1 MSDKTPP
8 PAPPGTPTRSGT
20 ITGQIPLQRARPQP
34 PAPSAPATPPTPTPT
49 PAPSPRARRGQIT
62 IPHAPRVRLAQAQA
76 MVHAMDFAGA
86 EVVLRELLQT
96 QPPLQGAQHS
106 LATVLYRT
114 HRWVEAEALWRAV
127 CEARP
132 DDPHALNGHAAALVS
147 CERYAEARALL
158 EDLLHRW
165 PDFEPARLNLASLL
179 RQNFQR
185 PRLALSVLEPAL
197 AANTGNADLH
207 FAIGRARLDLLDP
220 EGALQAY
227 RQALAIDPCHFK
239 SLSASLFCAHYLP
252 EPDLDAV
259 RKLGEHHGRLLHEMA
274 GSPPRPTA
282 PPPGERLRVGMVSG
296 DLTDHPVAYFL
307 ESVLRALHQRPVDVF
322 AYANVDKTDAVT
334 RRLQKT
340 THTWRPV
347 AALTDTQ
354 LAQQIRDDRLDVLL
368 DLSGYTNHHRL
379 GALMQRPAPLQLSWL
394 GYFGTLGLPAVDGVV
409 ADPHCVPPAEA
420 RFFSERLLHMPHT
433 RLCMSAPVHAP
444 EVPPLP
450 PLASQPGLRFGCFQ
464 NLQKLNRRVLAAW
477 RRVLD
482 GAPGATLLLQSRQMG
497 KRDTRAAFDRLLAE
511 SGIDLARVELRKP
524 AKRGEY
530 LAQYAEVD
538 VLLDTFP
545 YPGGTSTAEALWM
558 GVPTLTLATPG
569 MLGRQGQAMLHSL
582 GLDEWVT
589 HSDDAYVAR
598 AIALAHDREQT
609 QRTLTGLRRTLRET
623 ARRSPLFDADA
634 FARDFEALLRRA
646 CIETGAQPRP

>member
-1 MSDKTPP
+1 MSDKPTP
-8 PAPPGTPTRSGT
+8 PAPAGTPARQGT
-20 ITGQIPLQRARPQP
+20 ITGRIPLQRARPQP
-34 PAPSAPATPPTPTPT
+34 PVPPPAAAPRT
-49 PAPSPRARRGQIT
+49 RQGQIAL
-62 IPHAPRVRLAQAQA
+62 PHAPRVRLAQAQA
-76 MVHAMDFAGA
+76 MVRAQDFAGA
-86 EVVLRELLQT
+86 EVLLRDLVRS
-96 QPPLQGAQHS
+96 QPPLPGAQHS

-114 HRWVEAEALWRAV
+114 HRWAEAEALWDAV
-127 CEARP
+127 CQAQP
-132 DDPHALNGHAAALVS
+132 DDPHALNGHAAALVR
-147 CERYAEARALL
+147 CERHADARARL
-158 EDLLHRW
+158 EDLLRRW

-179 RQNFQR
+179 RQNYQR

-197 AANTGNADLH
+197 AAHAGHPDLH
-207 FAIGRARLDLLDP
+207 FAIGRARMDLLDP

-227 RQALAIDPCHFK
+227 RQALAIDPCHLK
-239 SLSASLFCAHYLP
+239 SLSASLFGAHCLP
-252 EPDLDAV
+252 EPDLDAL
-259 RKLGEHHGRLLHEMA
+259 RRLGEHHGRLLHEQA
-274 GSPPRPTA
+274 GSPPRPSA

-296 DLTDHPVAYFL
+296 DLSDHPVAYFL
-307 ESVLRALHQRPVDVF
+307 ESVLQALQRRPVDVF

-334 RRLQKT
+334 RRLQKS

-347 AALTDTQ
+347 AALTDTE
-354 LAQQIRDDRLDVLL
+354 LARQIRTDRLDVLL

-420 RFFSERLLHMPHT
+420 RFFSERLFHMPHT
-433 RLCMSAPVHAP
+433 RLCMSAPAHAP
-444 EVPPLP
+444 DVPPFP
-450 PLASQPGLRFGCFQ
+450 PLASRPGLRFGCFQ

-477 RRVLD
+477 RRILD
-482 GAPGATLLLQSRQMG
+482 GAPDATLLLQSRQMG

-511 SGIDLARVELRKP
+511 SGIDLARVDLRKP
-524 AKRGEY
+524 ARRGEY

-538 VLLDTFP
+538 LLLDTFP

-582 GLDEWVT
+582 GLDDWVT

-598 AIALAHDREQT
+598 AVGLAHDRAQT
-609 QRTLTGLRRTLRET
+609 LRTLTHLRGTLRET
-623 ARRSPLFDADA
+623 ARHSPLFDADA

-646 CIETGAQPRP
+646 CSDHTP

>member
-1 MSDKTPP
+1 MSDKAPP
-8 PAPPGTPTRSGT
+8 PAPPGTPPRSGA
-20 ITGQIPLQRARPQP
+20 ITGQIPLRRARPQQPTPPAAPAP
-34 PAPSAPATPPTPTPT
+34 PAPT
-49 PAPSPRARRGQIT
+49 PRAQRGQIT

-76 MVHAMDFAGA
+76 MVRALDFAGA

-96 QPPLQGAQHS
+96 QPPLPGAQHS

-114 HRWVEAEALWRAV
+114 HRWAEAEALWRAV
-127 CEARP
+127 CQARP

-147 CERYAEARALL
+147 CERYADARATLEGLL
-158 EDLLHRW
+158 KRW

-179 RQNFQR
+179 RQNYQR
-185 PRLALSVLEPAL
+185 PGQAL
-197 AANTGNADLH
+197 AVLAPAVEANPGNPDLH
-207 FAIGRARLDLLDP
+207 FAIGRAKLDLLDP
-220 EGALQAY
+220 EGALSAY
-227 RQALAIDPCHFK
+227 QQALALDPCHFK
-239 SLSASLFCAHYLP
+239 ALGASLFCAHYLP

-259 RKLGEHHGRLLHEMA
+259 RRLGEHHGRLLHEQA
-274 GSPPRPTA
+274 GSPPRPA
-282 PPPGERLRVGMVSG
+282 AMPPGERLRVGMVSG

-322 AYANVDKTDAVT
+322 AYANVHKTDAVS
-334 RRLQKT
+334 RRLQAS

-354 LAQQIRDDRLDVLL
+354 LAEQMREDRLDVLL

-379 GALMQRPAPLQLSWL
+379 GALMQRPAPLQLGWL

-409 ADPHCVPPAEA
+409 ADPHCVPPAEES
-420 RFFSERLLHMPHT
+420 FFSERLLHMPHT
-433 RLCMSAPVHAP
+433 RLCMSAPAHAP

-450 PLASQPGLRFGCFQ
+450 PLATRPGLRFGCFQ

-477 RRVLD
+477 RRILD

-524 AKRGEY
+524 SKRGEY

-582 GLDEWVT
+582 GLEQWIT
-589 HSDDAYVAR
+589 HSDGAYVAR
-598 AIALAHDREQT
+598 AIDLANHREQT
-609 QRTLTGLRRTLRET
+609 LHTLTHLRATLRDT
-623 ARRSPLFDADA
+623 ARRSPLFDAET

-646 CIETGAQPRP
+646 CIDNAQPRP